1 LIDTKKLDQALADRA
16 VAAAIE
22 HPDVNVRLLYEKF
35 IPADQRP
42 KTLGQIF
49 TSDQILALQGNAG
62 RGEGVFLRSGAA
74 SCNKCH
80 RVKGKGADIGPD
92 LSQIGRK
99 YERNA
104 LLETIMKPS
113 AGIAPEYVPYVVETE
128 QGKVYAGFLQDQND
142 ERVVLKTVEG
152 TTLQVPR
159 KQIVELVKQ
168 EKSLM
173 PELVLKNVTAQDA
186 ADLLAYL
193 VSLQETTLHAAN
205 FKALGPFPNEKPE
218 HRSVDFGPEKS
229 PGAVDQSATYEG
241 KGGKKISWTA
251 ITAQPGPTGVP
262 VVDLPRLAAESK
274 TGSDNVIYYFAVTID
289 SSADQP
295 ATLAIGSDDGIQAWL
310 SGQKV
315 HDHKVTRALTP
326 GEDKVKVQLK
336 PGKNLL
342 LLKLDQG
349 NGFGGL
355 TLSVEARAGVSLGV
369 P

>member
-1 LIDTKKLDQALADRA
+1 
-16 VAAAIE
+16 
-22 HPDVNVRLLYEKF
+22 
-35 IPADQRP
+35 
-42 KTLGQIF
+42 
-49 TSDQILALQGNAG
+49 
-62 RGEGVFLRSGAA
+62 
-74 SCNKCH
+74 
-80 RVKGKGADIGPD
+80 
-92 LSQIGRK
+92 
-99 YERNA
+99 
-104 LLETIMKPS
+104 
-113 AGIAPEYVPYVVETE
+113 
-128 QGKVYAGFLQDQND
+128 
-142 ERVVLKTVEG
+142 
-152 TTLQVPR
+152 
-159 KQIVELVKQ
+159 
-168 EKSLM
+168 M